1 MSSRIKISSMPS
13 SLSRRV
19 RPGFQRFWGSGEGQE
34 HTLGGLVMVPW
45 CLASKSVHIAPMS
58 ANTGTPFWVASLMKP
73 NSRTPQPVAGQK
85 E

>member
-13 SLSRRV
+13 SLSRWVHPGV
-19 RPGFQRFWGSGEGQE
+19 RQKWGSGEGQE

-58 ANTGTPFWVASLMKP
+58 ANTGALLWVAPPINP
-73 NSRTPQPVAGQK
+73 NSRTSQPVAGQK

>member
-19 RPGFQRFWGSGEGQE
+19 LLGFPRNRGGAYLGRVGDGTLVSCIKKCAYRADEREYGRPALGS
-34 HTLGGLVMVPW
+34 
-45 CLASKSVHIAPMS
+45 API
-58 ANTGTPFWVASLMKP
+58 NP
-73 NSRTPQPVAGQK
+73 NSRTSQPVAGQK

>member
-58 ANTGTPFWVASLMKP
+58 ANTGRPVLGSAPINP
-73 NSRTPQPVAGQK
+73 NSRTSQPVAGQK

>member
-19 RPGFQRFWGSGEGQE
+19 HPGFPKNGGGDGPGGHTQGRVGDGTLVSCIKKCAYRADERE
-34 HTLGGLVMVPW
+34 HGRPVLG
-45 CLASKSVHIAPMS
+45 LAPI
-58 ANTGTPFWVASLMKP
+58 NP

>member
-1 MSSRIKISSMPS
+1 MSSRIKISSMFS

-34 HTLGGLVMVPW
+34 HTQGRVGDGTLVSCIKKCAYRADEREYGRPALG
-45 CLASKSVHIAPMS
+45 SAPI
-58 ANTGTPFWVASLMKP
+58 NP

>member
-1 MSSRIKISSMPS
+1 MSSRIKISSMLP

-19 RPGFQRFWGSGEGQE
+19 RPGFPKNGAVVGLVGIPR
-34 HTLGGLVMVPW
+34 GGLVMVPW

-58 ANTGTPFWVASLMKP
+58 VNTGRPALGSAPINP

>member
-1 MSSRIKISSMPS
+1 MSSRIKISSMFS

-19 RPGFQRFWGSGEGQE
+19 HPGAWQKWGSGEGQE

-58 ANTGTPFWVASLMKP
+58 ANTGRPALGSAPINP

>member
-19 RPGFQRFWGSGEGQE
+19 LPCFLRNRGGSYLGRVGNGTLVSCIKKCAYCADEREYGRPV
-34 HTLGGLVMVPW
+34 LGCVP
-45 CLASKSVHIAPMS
+45 I
-58 ANTGTPFWVASLMKP
+58 NP
-73 NSRTPQPVAGQK
+73 NSRTSQPVAGQK